1 MSKFKYT
8 KRISLKLV
16 ILSLFI
22 TISLLTSAQFVRANE
37 SAAIPGQFGLDY
49 FLLLENQSVSSSVA
63 LTSSSGNH
71 TVGITSIGNNKL
83 SASIS
88 IFVPSTE
95 AGTEATGFWWLLILG
110 TGGKYWSDLKF
121 GIIPVTGPT
130 VAVDIGKVFS
140 FGLVIGGI
148 ILDSPVSVEDPV
160 TYTISVS
167 GTRN

>member
-1 MSKFKYT
+1 MTKCKYI
-8 KRISLKLV
+8 KRVPLQLV
-16 ILSLFI
+16 ILSLYI

-37 SAAIPGQFGLDY
+37 SAATPGQFGLDY
-49 FLLLENQSVSSSVA
+49 FLLLENQSVSSSVV

-71 TVGITSIGNNKL
+71 TIGIASIGNNQL

-95 AGTEATGFWWLLILG
+95 AGTEATGFWWLSILG

-130 VAVDIGKVFS
+130 VSIDIGKVFS
-140 FGLVIGGI
+140 FGLIIGGI